1 MFYLLFFCSYL
12 IVQSEI
18 VFIESLCF
26 NVQENETIL
35 SEFLNTYNAKN
46 IVKNKTCFKSVKNP
60 SCVVLTVT
68 DKPGSFQHTNVFE
81 TGILDHH
88 KQLWKQN
95 LQRLRPS
102 LFITAI
108 TEILMNK
115 ILNKSWEV
123 NWKLM
128 LLMQIMRI
136 FTMSTLMYL
145 MSMLP

>member
-68 DKPGSFQHTNVFE
+68 DKPGSFFE